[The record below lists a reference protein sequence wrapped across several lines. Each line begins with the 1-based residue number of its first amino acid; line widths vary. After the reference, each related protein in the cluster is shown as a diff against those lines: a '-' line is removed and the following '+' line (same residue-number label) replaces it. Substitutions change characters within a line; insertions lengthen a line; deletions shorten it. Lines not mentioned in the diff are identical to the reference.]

1 MASNSIE
8 NFNKNVLFAELSI
21 EIIFNGRN
29 KKNGIQRNSKI
40 IFQQSFSHSKQFKGT
55 RISLL
60 FYCVILKPKKKFA
73 WKYWRVSQFQSY
85 SLKHCLQFVRDLS
98 ISIERYMTSDD
109 DFWKVISTSLFLYI
123 FIIIIMSFFLLIHVL
138 YDFKRAFNVK
148 ITILARV
155 CVCVCVYTV
164 NR

>member
-1 MASNSIE
+1 MICKPILNYCWRNKTWASNSILYIE

-21 EIIFNGRN
+21 EITFNGRN
-29 KKNGIQRNSKI
+29 KNNGIQRNSKI

-73 WKYWRVSQFQSY
+73 WKYWHFTQFQWY

-123 FIIIIMSFFLLIHVL
+123 FIIIIMSFFCSFMFCTISSELL
-138 YDFKRAFNVK
+138 K
-148 ITILARV
+148 
-155 CVCVCVYTV
+155 
-164 NR
+164 